1 MKSSLGYI
9 ALLLWLLVACLPA
22 LAQDNEPEP
31 LAEPPDLQQP
41 APLLTVKQIV
51 VVGNTLLPEAAIRQ
65 AVAPYEGRE
74 LDFEELSEVVDVL
87 EELYHEK
94 GYFLMRAILPA
105 QKPLEGKVEVQVF
118 EGRIMG
124 VVTENNQRYPDQFL
138 IDHFQAHLP
147 TSGYQQEDFQKSLML
162 LNELPDLGV
171 KAVFRPGSSPGSTEV
186 VLQAAED
193 KQFHLGLDYNNFG
206 TRLTGE
212 HRAGLTGDLSN
223 AITPGDRFL
232 VRSVFGF
239 PSENTA
245 FIQSAYSFPVG
256 DLGTRLGFGYANGS
270 YTAGREVA
278 ILDIRGAAN
287 VYSLSVEHPLAR
299 SLTHSSDVFLNLSYN
314 DIDNTILGLP
324 LSNDFYTAANLGY
337 RASWR
342 DTSGRSLLRTSLTQ
356 GLGGIAAGDPR
367 TSRAGAG
374 ADFFKANLDLAR
386 IHEINPS
393 MFGIL
398 RGTLQYSGT
407 PLFSAEQFALGGPD
421 TVRGF
426 GQAEALGDQAYNL
439 TAELRWSPL
448 EEQKD
453 LFQTVFFV
461 DHGGIVRKNPQPGEK
476 GSLHLTGAGIGFRLN
491 PDDGRTRVRLDLG
504 FPIAP
509 GRNAR
514 GNSPVI
520 YGQVQTRF

>member
-1 MKSSLGYI
+1 MKIWLGHI
-9 ALLLWLLVACLPA
+9 ALLLWLLAAMVPA
-22 LAQDNEPEP
+22 LAQDEPEP
-31 LAEPPDLQQP
+31 MADPPEELSQP
-41 APLLTVKQIV
+41 APRLTVKEIV
-51 VVGNTLLPEAAIRQ
+51 VVGNTLLPEADIRQ

-74 LDFEELSEVVDVL
+74 LEFDELTEVVDVL
-87 EELYHEK
+87 EELYHQK

-118 EGRIMG
+118 EGRIMN
-124 VVTENNQRYPDQFL
+124 VVTESNQRYPDQFL

-147 TSGYQQEDFQKSLML
+147 DSGYKQADFQKALML
-162 LNELPDLGV
+162 LNEMPDLGV
-171 KAVFRPGSSPGSTEV
+171 KAVFRPGSSPGSTEI
-186 VLQAAED
+186 VLQAVED

-212 HRAGLTGDLSN
+212 NRIGLTGDLSS
-223 AITPGDRFL
+223 AFTPGDRL
-232 VRSVFGF
+232 LARSVFGF

-245 FIQSAYSFPVG
+245 FVQAAYSFPVG
-256 DLGTRLGFGYANGS
+256 DLGTRLGFAYANGT

-287 VYSLSVEHPLAR
+287 VYSLSVEHPLVR

-342 DTSGRSLLRTSLTQ
+342 DTSGRSLLRSSVTQ
-356 GLGGIAAGDPR
+356 GLGGLVAGDPR
-367 TSRAGAG
+367 ASRAGAG

-386 IHEINPS
+386 IQEFNPS
-393 MFGIL
+393 VFGIL
-398 RGTLQYSGT
+398 RGTMQYSGT

-461 DHGGIVRKNPQPGEK
+461 DTGGIVRKNPQPGEK
-476 GSLHLTGAGIGFRLN
+476 GSVHLTGAGFGFRVN
-491 PDDGRTRVRLDLG
+491 PDGGHTRIRLDLG
-504 FPIAP
+504 FPITPA
-509 GRNAR
+509 RNAR